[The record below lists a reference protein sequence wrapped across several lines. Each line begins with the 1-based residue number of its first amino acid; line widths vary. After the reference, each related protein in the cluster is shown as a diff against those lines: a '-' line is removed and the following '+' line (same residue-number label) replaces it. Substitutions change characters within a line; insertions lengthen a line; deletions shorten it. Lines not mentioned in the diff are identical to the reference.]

1 MSLQP
6 VTRAACAL
14 ALAALLAGFAAAPAR
29 ADIATKIKHKQ
40 QEIHNVHTKLN
51 EKRTQLDR
59 AKTRVLDLQNQ
70 LAATNQSITRVTSS
84 LGAVR
89 DEIRRNERRAA
100 RNERELAAA
109 RATLERH
116 SDALKRRLVDAYE
129 HGELSYLNVLL
140 AATSFTDF
148 VQRWDDIRLL
158 VEQNQRTVR
167 ERRAA
172 EQKVAAIQA
181 RLDADHRDLE
191 SAQAVEE
198 QKRSQLA
205 ALADQRHM
213 LLAQADSERRHVAQE
228 VTELEEISASEEADL
243 AAMIVQRQREEA
255 ARREAERRARQLA
268 GQTLPAE
275 TGPGL
280 FSWPTSGPITSPFG
294 VRTDPITG
302 RARRHDG
309 IDIGAPMGATISAAA
324 SGTVIYAGWESG
336 YGNTIVIDH
345 DGAVSTLY
353 GHCSQIF
360 VSNGQEVQRGQ
371 AIGAVG
377 STGRSTG
384 PHLHFEVRVNGVA
397 VDPTG
402 RLR

>member
-1 MSLQP
+1 MRARAALAF
-6 VTRAACAL
+6 AACA
-14 ALAALLAGFAAAPAR
+14 AFAASGSAH
-29 ADIATKIKHKQ
+29 ADIAAKIKRQQ
-40 QEIHNVHTKLN
+40 QEIHGVHLKLN
-51 EKRTQLDR
+51 EKRSQLDR
-59 AKTRVLDLQNQ
+59 ARSRQLELQNQ
-70 LAATNQSITRVTSS
+70 LAETNRSMHRVAAS
-84 LGAVR
+84 LDVVR
-89 DEIRRNERRAA
+89 AQVRWNEGRAALNERR
-100 RNERELAAA
+100 LAAA

-129 HGELSYLNVLL
+129 HGELSYLNVLFS
-140 AATSFTDF
+140 ATSFTDF

-158 VEQNQRTVR
+158 VAQNQQTVR

-172 EQKVAAIQA
+172 EEKVAAIQA
-181 RLDADHRDLE
+181 QLESDHRDLVA
-191 SAQAVEE
+191 AQAAEE

-205 ALADQRHM
+205 ALADQRQM
-213 LLAQADSERRHVAQE
+213 LVAQADLERRHVAQE
-228 VTELEEISASEEADL
+228 VTELEETSAEEEAQL
-243 AAMIVQRQREEA
+243 GAMIVQRQREEA

-268 GQTLPAE
+268 GETLPAE
-275 TGPGL
+275 NGPGL
-280 FSWPTSGPITSPFG
+280 FSWPASGPITSPFG
-294 VRTDPITG
+294 VRSDPITG
-302 RARRHDG
+302 RTRRHDG
-309 IDIGAPMGATISAAA
+309 IDIGAPMGATITAAA

>member
-1 MSLQP
+1 MS
-6 VTRAACAL
+6 VRRAAGG
-14 ALAALLAGFAAAPAR
+14 AALGFAFLFAAALGGGPAR
-29 ADIATKIKHKQ
+29 ADITAKIRHKQ
-40 QEIHNVHTKLN
+40 QEIHSVHTKLN
-51 EKRTQLDR
+51 EKRTELDR
-59 AKTRVLDLQNQ
+59 AKTRELDLQNQ
-70 LAATNQSITRVTSS
+70 LAETNRSVTRVSAS
-84 LGAVR
+84 LEGVR
-89 DEIRRNERRAA
+89 ADIRRNERHAA
-100 RNERELAAA
+100 WNERQLAAA

-172 EQKVAAIQA
+172 EEKVAAIQA
-181 RLDADHRDLE
+181 QLDAGHRELVAE
-191 SAQAVEE
+191 QTAEE
-198 QKRSQLA
+198 EKRSQLA
-205 ALADQRHM
+205 ALGEQRRM
-213 LLAQADSERRHVAQE
+213 LVAQADAERQHVAQE
-228 VTELEEISASEEADL
+228 VSQLEEISASEEAEL
-243 AAMIVQRQREEA
+243 TSMIVERQREEA
-255 ARREAERRARQLA
+255 ARREADRRARQLA

-280 FSWPTSGPITSPFG
+280 FSWPVSGPITSPFG
-294 VRTDPITG
+294 VRSDPITG

-324 SGTVIYAGWESG
+324 SGTVIYAGWEGG

>member
-1 MSLQP
+1 
-6 VTRAACAL
+6 
-14 ALAALLAGFAAAPAR
+14 
-29 ADIATKIKHKQ
+29 
-40 QEIHNVHTKLN
+40 
-51 EKRTQLDR
+51 
-59 AKTRVLDLQNQ
+59 
-70 LAATNQSITRVTSS
+70 
-84 LGAVR
+84 
-89 DEIRRNERRAA
+89 
-100 RNERELAAA
+100 
-109 RATLERH
+109 
-116 SDALKRRLVDAYE
+116 
-129 HGELSYLNVLL
+129 
-140 AATSFTDF
+140 
-148 VQRWDDIRLL
+148 
-158 VEQNQRTVR
+158 
-167 ERRAA
+167 
-172 EQKVAAIQA
+172 
-181 RLDADHRDLE
+181 
-191 SAQAVEE
+191 
-198 QKRSQLA
+198 
-205 ALADQRHM
+205 
-213 LLAQADSERRHVAQE
+213 
-228 VTELEEISASEEADL
+228 
-243 AAMIVQRQREEA
+243 MIVERQREEA
-255 ARREAERRARQLA
+255 ARREADRRARQLA

-280 FSWPTSGPITSPFG
+280 FSWPASGPITSPFG
-294 VRTDPITG
+294 VRSDPITG

-324 SGTVIYAGWESG
+324 SGTVIYAGWEGG

>member
-1 MSLQP
+1 VNANS
-6 VTRAACAL
+6 RRRGAAL
-14 ALAALLAGFAAAPAR
+14 ALAVLLAPGWAAPAR
-29 ADIATKIKHKQ
+29 ADITSKIRHKQ
-40 QEIHNVHTKLN
+40 QEIHSVHTKLN
-51 EKRTQLDR
+51 EKRTELDR
-59 AKTRVLDLQNQ
+59 AKTRALDLHNQ
-70 LAATNQSITRVTSS
+70 LVATNQSITRVTGS
-84 LGAVR
+84 LGALR
-89 DEIRRNERRAA
+89 DQIHRNERQAA
-100 RNERELAAA
+100 WNERQLAAA

-140 AATSFTDF
+140 SATSFTDF

-181 RLDADHRDLE
+181 QIEADRRDLDAE
-191 SAQAVEE
+191 QAAEE

-205 ALADQRHM
+205 ALAEQRQM
-213 LLAQADSERRHVAQE
+213 LLAQAESERQHVAQE
-228 VTELEEISASEEADL
+228 VSQLEEISASEEAEL
-243 AAMIVQRQREEA
+243 GAMIVERQREEA
-255 ARREAERRARQLA
+255 ARRLAERRARQLA
-268 GQTLPAE
+268 GETLPAE

-280 FSWPTSGPITSPFG
+280 FSWPASGPITSPFG

-309 IDIGAPMGATISAAA
+309 IDIGAPMGATIGAAA

-360 VSNGQEVQRGQ
+360 VSNGQQVERGQ

-397 VDPTG
+397 VDPTS

>member
-1 MSLQP
+1 VRPSSAVL
-6 VTRAACAL
+6 RAAVACIAAL
-14 ALAALLAGFAAAPAR
+14 ATLAGGPAR
-29 ADIATKIKHKQ
+29 ADIVSKIKQKQ
-40 QEIHNVHTKLN
+40 QEIHSVHVKLN
-51 EKRTQLDR
+51 EKRSELDR
-59 AKTRVLDLQNQ
+59 ARTRQLDLQNQ
-70 LAATNQSITRVTSS
+70 LAATNQSIKRVSSS
-84 LGAVR
+84 LEGVR
-89 DEIRRNERRAA
+89 AEIAGNERRSAL
-100 RNERELAAA
+100 NERRLAAA
-109 RATLERH
+109 RATLELH
-116 SDALKRRLVDAYE
+116 SSALKRRLVDAYE
-129 HGELSYLNVLL
+129 HGELSYLNVLFS
-140 AATSFTDF
+140 ATSFTDF

-158 VEQNQRTVR
+158 VTQNQQAVR

-172 EQKVAAIQA
+172 EAKVAAIQA
-181 RLDADHRDLE
+181 QLEDDHQRLLA
-191 SAQAVEE
+191 AQAVEE

-205 ALADQRHM
+205 ALAAQRTM
-213 LLAQADSERRHVAQE
+213 LVAQADLERRHVAQE
-228 VTELEEISASEEADL
+228 VSQLEEISASEEAEL
-243 AAMIVQRQREEA
+243 GAMIVQRQREEA
-255 ARREAERRARQLA
+255 ARREAARRARQLA
-268 GQTLPAE
+268 GETLPPE

-280 FSWPTSGPITSPFG
+280 FSWPASGPITSPFG
-294 VRTDPITG
+294 VRTDPMTG
-302 RARRHDG
+302 QARRHNG

>member
-1 MSLQP
+1 MRA
-6 VTRAACAL
+6 RAAL
-14 ALAALLAGFAAAPAR
+14 VLAACVAFAASGSAY

-40 QEIHNVHTKLN
+40 QEIYGVHLKLN
-51 EKRTQLDR
+51 EKRSQLDR
-59 AKTRVLDLQNQ
+59 ARTRQLELQNQ
-70 LAATNQSITRVTSS
+70 LAQTNQSMHRVAAS
-84 LGAVR
+84 LDVVR
-89 DEIRRNERRAA
+89 AQVRWNERRSAL
-100 RNERELAAA
+100 NELRLAAA

-129 HGELSYLNVLL
+129 HGELSYLNVLFS
-140 AATSFTDF
+140 ATSFTDF

-158 VEQNQRTVR
+158 VAQNQQTVR

-172 EQKVAAIQA
+172 EEKVAAIQA
-181 RLDADHRDLE
+181 QLESDHRDLV
-191 SAQAVEE
+191 SAQAAEE

-205 ALADQRHM
+205 ALADQRQM
-213 LLAQADSERRHVAQE
+213 LVAQADLERRHVAQE
-228 VTELEEISASEEADL
+228 VTNLEETSAEEEAQL
-243 AAMIVQRQREEA
+243 SAMIVQRQREEA

-268 GQTLPAE
+268 GETLPAE

-280 FSWPTSGPITSPFG
+280 FSWPASGPITSPFG
-294 VRTDPITG
+294 VRSDPITG
-302 RARRHDG
+302 RTRRHDG